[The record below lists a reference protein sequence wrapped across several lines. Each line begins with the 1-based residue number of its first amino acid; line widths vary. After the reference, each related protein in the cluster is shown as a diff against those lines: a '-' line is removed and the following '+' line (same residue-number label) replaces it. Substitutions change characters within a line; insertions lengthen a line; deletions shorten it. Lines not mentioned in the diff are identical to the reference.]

1 MTDKDNDI
9 RRIAMNVTLHDKSL
23 EVRITAAAR
32 KALALRD
39 TPLVAEM
46 ELLFSCLLRKRVYF
60 GEAAEQSTPVNDR
73 LSVRF
78 KPIMTRRCSVAEG
91 GATPPSEGFPLEN
104 PRPYVPNWLSID
116 YRRGEWVGNFGY
128 AS

>member
-1 MTDKDNDI
+1 MKI
-9 RRIAMNVTLHDKSL
+9 TLHDKSL
-23 EVRITAAAR
+23 EIRLTAAAQ
-32 KALALRD
+32 KALARRE

-60 GEAAEQSTPVNDR
+60 GESAEQSTPVNDR

-91 GATPPSEGFPLEN
+91 GASPPSERFPLEN
-104 PRPYVPNWLSID
+104 PRPYVPNWLAID
-116 YRRGEWVGNFGY
+116 YRRGKWVGDFGY

>member
-1 MTDKDNDI
+1 MHI
-9 RRIAMNVTLHDKSL
+9 TLHGKSL
-23 EVRITAAAR
+23 EIRLTPAAE

-39 TPLVAEM
+39 APLVAEM

-60 GEAAEQSTPVNDR
+60 GESTEQSVPVSAQ
-73 LSVRF
+73 LAVRF

-91 GATPPSEGFPLEN
+91 GATPPSERFPLEN
-104 PRPYVPNWLSID
+104 PRPYVPSWLSID

-128 AS
+128 AD

>member
-1 MTDKDNDI
+1 
-9 RRIAMNVTLHDKSL
+9 MNITLHDKSL
-23 EVRITAAAR
+23 EIRLTKAAQ

-60 GEAAEQSTPVNDR
+60 GESAERSTPVNER
-73 LSVRF
+73 LAVRF

-91 GATPPSEGFPLEN
+91 GASPPSESFPLEN
-104 PRPYVPNWLSID
+104 PRPYVPNWLAID
-116 YRRGEWVGNFGY
+116 FRRGKWVGDFGY
-128 AS
+128 AD

>member
-1 MTDKDNDI
+1 
-9 RRIAMNVTLHDKSL
+9 MNVTLHDKTL
-23 EVRITAAAR
+23 EIRLTAAAER
-32 KALALRD
+32 ALSVRSE
-39 TPLVAEM
+39 PLVAEM

-60 GEAAEQSTPVNDR
+60 GEGLEGTAPVNDR
-73 LSVRF
+73 LAVRF

-104 PRPYVPNWLSID
+104 PRPYVPNWLTID

-128 AS
+128 AD

>member
-1 MTDKDNDI
+1 
-9 RRIAMNVTLHDKSL
+9 MNVTLYEKQIEIRL
-23 EVRITAAAR
+23 TAAAAR
-32 KALALRD
+32 ALSQRA

-60 GEAAEQSTPVNDR
+60 GESMDETTPVNDR

-78 KPIMTRRCSVAEG
+78 KPIMTRRCSVSEG

-104 PRPYVPNWLSID
+104 PRPFVPGWLAID
-116 YRRGEWVGNFGY
+116 YRRGEWVGQFGY
-128 AS
+128 AE